1 MDESMRKFF
10 ENDRLYMEA
19 MRLYGECDD
28 EGVMR
33 YFDAD
38 SEKNLRKKIKVLK
51 KLNDGESPEEIGDDY
66 YEILEKLPDGDKGRG
81 SW

>member
-10 ENDRLYMEA
+10 ENDRLYMEV

-51 KLNDGESPEEIGDDY
+51 KLNDGVSPEEIGADY
-66 YEILEKLPDGDKGRG
+66 YEILENLPDGDKNRG